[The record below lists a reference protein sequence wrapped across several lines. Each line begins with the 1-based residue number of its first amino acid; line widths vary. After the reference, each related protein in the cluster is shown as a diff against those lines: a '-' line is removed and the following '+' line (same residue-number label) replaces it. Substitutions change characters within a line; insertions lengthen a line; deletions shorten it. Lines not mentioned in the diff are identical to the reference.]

1 MQQAQ
6 DQNAKGDPPA
16 ILTFDKDDDDTLDF
30 VAASAN
36 LRSIVFGIEPKS
48 KFDIKRMS
56 WIYCDITTANVRRRN
71 GWKYHPSDSDHQR
84 NGGRFMRFTS
94 FQSDT

>member
-1 MQQAQ
+1 MYIYLTYISLQRLSKRIQKAQ
-6 DQNAKGDPPA
+6 GQVSKGDPPA

-48 KFDIKRMS
+48 KFDIKRTYLNS
-56 WIYCDITTANVRRRN
+56 PRY
-71 GWKYHPSDSDHQR
+71 Y
-84 NGGRFMRFTS
+84 GR
-94 FQSDT
+94 